1 MLALASAVTGT
12 AAAGASFQLSK
23 LDASIPQAQ
32 GGRCMDGTGF
42 GPSGAEMGGNLTFDN
57 ELLGQLST
65 AYSVAP
71 ASGAIEPRRRDAA
84 GRGRQPPPR
93 SMSMS

>member
-1 MLALASAVTGT
+1 MARCRLTPSRLQPELETPSGGVHKTSWST
-12 AAAGASFQLSK
+12 
-23 LDASIPQAQ
+23 PV

-42 GPSGAEMGGNLTFDN
+42 GPSGAEMGGNLTFDT

-71 ASGAIEPRRRDAA
+71 AAV
-84 GRGRQPPPR
+84 
-93 SMSMS
+93 